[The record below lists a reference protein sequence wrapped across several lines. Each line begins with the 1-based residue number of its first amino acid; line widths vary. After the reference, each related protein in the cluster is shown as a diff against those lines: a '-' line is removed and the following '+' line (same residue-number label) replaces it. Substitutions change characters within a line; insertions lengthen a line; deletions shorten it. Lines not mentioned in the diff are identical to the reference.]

1 MTKRKSYAELD
12 YFNAIACLFVIL
24 IHVLS
29 IGITSLER
37 ASLQL
42 AVIYLPWKLAA
53 YVVPGFL
60 FTGAVKMALG
70 WSSDSAADEKPL
82 TLSEYG
88 KYIWRRI
95 LKIYLPYVLW
105 VGIYYL
111 YFLRIGWVESG
122 IGVFLKYVFIGNL
135 SSPFY
140 YVVTVIQFYLLM
152 PLWHWMIKRIP
163 WFAGILTAGF
173 VTLGM
178 LYAEG
183 ILGQMGISF
192 VWRDRVFPSYLIFW
206 VLGLYVGRCYNTV
219 RTALKRHTA
228 SVLAMLIPVALY
240 GVGMLVQ
247 HAKGIWLFDGNVIK
261 MFSDCMTICV
271 MLTLCIAI
279 ADSAADIVK
288 KPLSFIYRASFTVYL
303 SHCLFLQLISA
314 EIAERSITDIGIQLI
329 LRAAV
334 CYTAPFVLW
343 YGWYWAKK
351 GIAIL
356 KKTVIK
362 KEG

>member
-1 MTKRKSYAELD
+1 MAKRKTYVELD
-12 YFNAIACLFVIL
+12 CFNAIACLLVIL

-29 IGITSLER
+29 IGITSLEKN
-37 ASLQL
+37 SVQL

-70 WSSDSAADEKPL
+70 FEAERRPL
-82 TLSEYG
+82 TLSGYA
-88 KYIWRRI
+88 KYVWRRI
-95 LKIYLPYVLW
+95 LKIYLPYVMW

-111 YFLRIGWVESG
+111 YFLRIGWVKPG
-122 IGVFLKYVFIGNL
+122 IGVFLRYVLVGDL

-140 YVVTVIQFYLLM
+140 YVVTVMQFYLLM
-152 PLWHWMIKRIP
+152 PLWRWMTMRIP
-163 WFAGILTAGF
+163 WFAGILTAGI

-178 LYAEG
+178 LYSEG
-183 ILGQMGISF
+183 ILSQMGIAF
-192 VWRDRVFPSYLIFW
+192 AYRDRVFPSYLIFW
-206 VLGLYVGRCYNTV
+206 VLGLYAGKYYDTV
-219 RTALKRHTA
+219 RESLKHHTV

-247 HAKGIWLFDGNVIK
+247 YAGGIWLFDGNVIK

-271 MLTLCIAI
+271 MLTLCIRI
-279 ADSAADIVK
+279 ADGNCAAIK
-288 KPLSFIYRASFTVYL
+288 APLAWICRASFTVYL

-314 EIAERSITDIGIQLI
+314 EIAEHSITDISVQLI

-351 GIAIL
+351 GIHIL
-356 KKTVIK
+356 CRKRKAA
-362 KEG
+362 